1 MIQQNNPDNK
11 FKESPDS
18 NPETTHIDNSG
29 SESPSRD
36 SSSDPQPGADKQ
48 QNQPE
53 NANTENTKK
62 DSADPDPSSQQQ
74 PDDKETKRKS
84 SQEHKTHKEPPKQM
98 LVRYG
103 LMGHLGWF
111 EHHEKHI
118 CPTKT
123 HAVIKTDRGLE
134 LGRIVGNFNYR
145 HGQFKCSCKEV
156 SDYYGQGEQRCPVY
170 SGGSFVRFGT
180 HEDLNEARH
189 LEISSKEEMKT
200 CRKFIRELDLP
211 MKLVDSE
218 HLFGGERIVFYF
230 TSDGRVDFRE
240 LVKRL
245 AKEYQTR
252 IELRQIG
259 SRDEARILADFESCG
274 QEVCCKRFLKI
285 LEPVNMKMA
294 KLQKAT
300 LDPSK
305 ISGHCGRL
313 KCCLR
318 YEDQTYRE
326 LKRNMP
332 RKNSFV
338 KTANGIGKVFDSQ
351 ILTQLVVVQY
361 ENGDRE
367 AWPVEELTPA
377 DPKEAAKYFEERQ
390 NSNSRE
396 TRNARTRDAKPK
408 SPAPEKDADD
418 FDIAQE
424 ESASDQQADSQ
435 PAESQGD
442 RQETSQANPPQPAS
456 DQPNETGEKQNS
468 NQGNRSRRNKRGR
481 SSRSNQNSG
490 QGGENQNKAKRRRKN
505 RRGRKQNPNKNN
517 NSGSDNKDN

>member
-1 MIQQNNPDNK
+1 MIQPNDNHAEPGQSGENQPQTAENSPAEPQPDTEK
-11 FKESPDS
+11 TSQQPVKS
-18 NPETTHIDNSG
+18 
-29 SESPSRD
+29 D
-36 SSSDPQPGADKQ
+36 SSSEPQGKPAPK
-48 QNQPE
+48 P
-53 NANTENTKK
+53 A
-62 DSADPDPSSQQQ
+62 A
-74 PDDKETKRKS
+74 KES
-84 SQEHKTHKEPPKQM
+84 HEHKTHKEPPKQM

-118 CPTKT
+118 PPTET
-123 HAVIKTDRGLE
+123 HAVVKTDRGLE

-170 SGGSFVRFGT
+170 SGGAFVRFGT

-200 CRKFIRELDLP
+200 CRKFIRELNLP

-318 YEDQTYRE
+318 YEDQTYRD
-326 LKRNMP
+326 LKKNMP
-332 RKNSFV
+332 RRNSFV
-338 KTANGIGKVFDSQ
+338 KTANGIGKVFDAQ
-351 ILTQLVVVQY
+351 VLTQLVVVQY
-361 ENGDRE
+361 DNGDRE
-367 AWPVEELTPA
+367 AWPVEEI
-377 DPKEAAKYFEERQ
+377 
-390 NSNSRE
+390 
-396 TRNARTRDAKPK
+396 
-408 SPAPEKDADD
+408 SPASQEEVAQSLEQKNDKSSGRSPRPRGQEQKSRQRPKPEQNEQDFPEEDFPQDD
-418 FDIAQE
+418 TDSPENAQAQPDSSDPQDQGQQPQG
-424 ESASDQQADSQ
+424 ESASGEAKDKPSENNRSQ
-435 PAESQGD
+435 RNNRGRSNRSNQNGGEG
-442 RQETSQANPPQPAS
+442 
-456 DQPNETGEKQNS
+456 GEKQNK
-468 NQGNRSRRNKRGR
+468 SR
-481 SSRSNQNSG
+481 
-490 QGGENQNKAKRRRKN
+490 RRRKN
-505 RRGRKQNPNKNN
+505 RRGRKRNSNKNDNAGN
-517 NSGSDNKDN
+517 NNKDS